1 LKKKINKSL
10 FFEKKCEIF
19 MLDHYSQRKYNKW
32 QWNSFNRY
40 CGFY

>member
-1 LKKKINKSL
+1 
-10 FFEKKCEIF
+10 